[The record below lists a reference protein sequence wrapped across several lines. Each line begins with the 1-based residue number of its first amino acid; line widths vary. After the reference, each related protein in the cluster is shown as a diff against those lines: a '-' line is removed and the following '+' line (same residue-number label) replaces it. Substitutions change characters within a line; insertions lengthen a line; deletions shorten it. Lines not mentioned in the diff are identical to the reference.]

1 MGTVWAARRTCRRER
16 AAAAGDG
23 EGLTWS
29 GEQASS
35 ASRARRVVLAGGLLL
50 ALATVATVAMVGG
63 EAAKTGHVRME
74 LSDRNEFEAQPA
86 WDQDWDL
93 KDIQHHLVRTQRMQ
107 TAHNKKFVADIQR
120 LDMDIEDLMK
130 QVKKPGP
137 TGPAG
142 PPGKDGAPGP
152 AHSCIHCS
160 VVPTGPPCPAS

>member
-1 MGTVWAARRTCRRER
+1 M
-16 AAAAGDG
+16 
-23 EGLTWS
+23 
-29 GEQASS
+29 
-35 ASRARRVVLAGGLLL
+35 LAGGLLL
-50 ALATVATVAMVGG
+50 ALATVAAVAMVGG

-152 AHSCIHCS
+152 AASSACFCDAPCDCSCDAPCACS
-160 VVPTGPPCPAS
+160 